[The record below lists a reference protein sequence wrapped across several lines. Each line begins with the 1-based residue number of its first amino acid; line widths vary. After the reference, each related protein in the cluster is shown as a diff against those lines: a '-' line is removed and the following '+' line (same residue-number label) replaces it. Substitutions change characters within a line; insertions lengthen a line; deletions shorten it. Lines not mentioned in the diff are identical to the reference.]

1 MALDAYQNRSI
12 KPMKLKIL
20 NLKDSVYKDQQ
31 NMFNIAFDPNY
42 PYSYSEY
49 DDWLQKS
56 GVNVALKRGK
66 SLRYLKRSDQI
77 VNL

>member
-1 MALDAYQNRSI
+1 
-12 KPMKLKIL
+12 
-20 NLKDSVYKDQQ
+20 
-31 NMFNIAFDPNY
+31 MFNIAFDPNY